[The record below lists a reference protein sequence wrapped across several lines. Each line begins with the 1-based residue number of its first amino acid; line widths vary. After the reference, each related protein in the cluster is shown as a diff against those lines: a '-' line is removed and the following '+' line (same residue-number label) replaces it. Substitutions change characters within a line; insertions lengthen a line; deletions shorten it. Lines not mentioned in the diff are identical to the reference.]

1 MSRHSYN
8 IALNRTGRVRPGT
21 LAGEFSSPFGP
32 IGAHETGVGQPRSE
46 HADSHT
52 PAVECNGW
60 LARATFA
67 EVLRKER
74 HRSDRTGSPFSLV
87 VFELGESEG
96 DKPRAAMENLKSVVG
111 SSTRDYDVRVLL
123 GAGRL
128 AVLLLDTPFSH
139 GRLVVDK
146 MLARLRADQRGAQLL
161 SCLRAVHVVAYP
173 GSPRR
178 GYAHAKITLVPQDT
192 AARETAV
199 KLSAGEGCSRAAEW
213 TLPLVWDVSHSPA
226 GAAAMST
233 PLFLD
238 VHLDTERAYQLAKRA
253 LDIVGAAVGIVL
265 LAPLMAMVAVAIKLT
280 SKGPVLFKQQRIGYR
295 GKPFI
300 MYKFRTMRVGCDD
313 AVHRDYVKKLIE
325 GRNEEINFGTEEQPL
340 YKLVNDPRVTRVGR
354 LLRKTSLDELPQLVN
369 VLLGQMSLV
378 GPRPPLPFEVE
389 SYQSWHMRRFMEVK
403 PGITGLWQVYGRSS
417 TTFDEMVRLDLRYA
431 AQRSLLL
438 DLKLLFKTFTAVFA
452 AKGAF

>member
-1 MSRHSYN
+1 
-8 IALNRTGRVRPGT
+8 
-21 LAGEFSSPFGP
+21 
-32 IGAHETGVGQPRSE
+32 
-46 HADSHT
+46 
-52 PAVECNGW
+52 VEGNGW
-60 LARATFA
+60 LARAAFA
-67 EVLRKER
+67 QVLRKER

-87 VFELGESEG
+87 VFELEESRAGES
-96 DKPRAAMENLKSVVG
+96 RAAVENLKHIIS

-123 GAGRL
+123 DAKRL
-128 AVLLLDTPFSH
+128 GVLLPDTPFSH

-146 MLARLRADQRGAQLL
+146 MLARLRADGRDVQWA

-178 GYAHAKITLVPQDT
+178 GYAHAKTRLLPPDA
-192 AARETAV
+192 AAREAAM
-199 KLSAGEGCSRAAEW
+199 KLSAGKGRSRAARES
-213 TLPLVWDVSHSPA
+213 LPLVWEVSHGGA
-226 GAAAMST
+226 GAVAMST

-238 VHLDTERAYQLAKRA
+238 VHLETERVYQIAKRA
-253 LDIVGAAVGIVL
+253 MDIVGAAVGIVL
-265 LAPLMAMVAVAIKLT
+265 LAPVMAVVAGAIKLT
-280 SKGPVLFKQQRIGYR
+280 SKGPVLFKQQRVGYR
-295 GKPFI
+295 GRPFT

-340 YKLVNDPRVTRVGR
+340 YKLVNDPRITRVGR
-354 LLRKTSLDELPQLVN
+354 FLRKTSLDELPQLVN

-389 SYQSWHMRRFMEVK
+389 SYKSWHMRRFMEVK

-438 DLKLLFKTFTAVFA
+438 HLKLIFKTFTAVFA
-452 AKGAF
+452 GKGAL

>member
-1 MSRHSYN
+1 
-8 IALNRTGRVRPGT
+8 
-21 LAGEFSSPFGP
+21 
-32 IGAHETGVGQPRSE
+32 
-46 HADSHT
+46 
-52 PAVECNGW
+52 
-60 LARATFA
+60 
-67 EVLRKER
+67 
-74 HRSDRTGSPFSLV
+74 
-87 VFELGESEG
+87 
-96 DKPRAAMENLKSVVG
+96 MENLKHIVG

-123 GAGRL
+123 DARRL
-128 AVLLLDTPFSH
+128 AVLLLDTSFSH

-146 MLARLRADQRGAQLL
+146 MLARLRAGERGVQSL

-178 GYAHAKITLVPQDT
+178 GYVHAKITLVPQDT
-192 AARETAV
+192 AARETGA
-199 KLSAGEGCSRAAEW
+199 KLSAGKGCTRAAQEA
-213 TLPLVWDVSHSPA
+213 LPLVWDVSHSPA
-226 GAAAMST
+226 GAVAMST

-238 VHLDTERAYQLAKRA
+238 VYLDKERLYQIAKRA
-253 LDIVGAAVGIVL
+253 LDIVGAVVGIVL
-265 LAPLMAMVAVAIKLT
+265 LAPLMAAVAVAIKLT

-340 YKLVNDPRVTRVGR
+340 YKLVNDPRVTRIGR
-354 LLRKTSLDELPQLVN
+354 FLRKTSLDELPQLVN

-389 SYQSWHMRRFMEVK
+389 SYKSWHMRRFMEVK
-403 PGITGLWQVYGRSS
+403 PGITGLWQVYGRST

-438 DLKLLFKTFTAVFA
+438 DLKLIFKTFAAVFA
-452 AKGAF
+452 AKGAL